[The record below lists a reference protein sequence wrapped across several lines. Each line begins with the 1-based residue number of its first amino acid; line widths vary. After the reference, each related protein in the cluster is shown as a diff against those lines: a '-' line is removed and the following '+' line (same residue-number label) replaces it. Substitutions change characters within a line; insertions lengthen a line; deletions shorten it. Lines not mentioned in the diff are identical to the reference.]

1 MHPPHTT
8 SQSTEAPP
16 QESQTPSRS
25 AWWSRLTFAIQLVA
39 MIAAVLTARASVADH
54 YHVPTGS
61 MEPTIQIGDRILVNK
76 LAYGLRL
83 PMFEMR
89 LFERAP
95 SRGDVIV
102 FMAPHEETVMVKR
115 LIGLPGDRL
124 AFDGRQVTIN
134 GEPAAAS
141 RRPDGSL
148 WEDLGG
154 VTHPLHPESYQGP
167 RQLPLKIPQGQYF
180 VMGDHR
186 GNSSDSRVWG
196 LVPEENLLGRAVAV
210 IYSDERDL
218 PWSERWW
225 IPLSLTGSAS
235 ADPRLAR

>member
-1 MHPPHTT
+1 MHTASDTPDTPD
-8 SQSTEAPP
+8 APSSP
-16 QESQTPSRS
+16 RGEGR
-25 AWWSRLTFAIQLVA
+25 WWGRLTFTIQLVA

-83 PMFEMR
+83 PIVEER

-95 SRGDVIV
+95 DRGDVIV
-102 FMAPHEETVMVKR
+102 FVAPHEETVMVKR
-115 LIGLPGDRL
+115 LIGLPGDKL

-134 GEPAAAS
+134 GEPAMAS

-148 WEDLGG
+148 WEDLDGL
-154 VTHPLHPESYQGP
+154 THPLHPEAYQGP
-167 RQLPLKIPQGQYF
+167 RQLPLEIPEGQFF

-210 IYSDERDL
+210 IYSTERDL
-218 PWSERWW
+218 PWADRWW
-225 IPLSLTGSAS
+225 IPLGLSKSAS
-235 ADPRLAR
+235 ADPRLTR